1 MLNAIALS
9 QKKAARKKKC
19 IEVAVNEQ
27 KENKYEKN
35 MTTTEQSHSNAYKY
49 LNQ

>member
-27 KENKYEKN
+27 KENKYKK
-35 MTTTEQSHSNAYKY
+35 TWQQQSRATAMRINI
-49 LNQ
+49 

>member
-19 IEVAVNEQ
+19 IEVAVIEQNE
-27 KENKYEKN
+27 KKTKN
-35 MTTTEQSHSNAYKY
+35 MTTTRECINI
-49 LNQ
+49 